1 MEIYIMNAVIEN
13 ALNLSTEEKTAL
25 YYQLQEALGLGDN
38 QLSELQMQALEA
50 RELGIAKGDIAMLS
64 RNEFSDFLKERRN
77 ALHTK

>member
-1 MEIYIMNAVIEN
+1 METYTMNAVIEN

-25 YYQLQEALGLGDN
+25 YYQLQESLGLGDN

-50 RELGIAKGDIAMLS
+50 RELAIAKGDIAMLS